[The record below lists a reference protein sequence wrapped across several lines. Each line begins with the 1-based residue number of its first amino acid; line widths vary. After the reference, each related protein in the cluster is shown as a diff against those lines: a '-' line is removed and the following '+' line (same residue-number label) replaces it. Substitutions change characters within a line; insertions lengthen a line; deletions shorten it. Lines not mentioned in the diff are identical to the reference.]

1 MGLTGLAIFKQLPK
15 KNCGECGVPTC
26 MAFAMALAAGKASLD
41 ACPYVT
47 DEAKEA
53 LDSAS
58 APPIKKVKVGV
69 GEKEVELGD
78 ETVLFRHDKTFF
90 HPTGLGFVVDDND
103 AAFDEK
109 IEKIA
114 DLQFDRVGLHY
125 EVEFITL
132 NNASGDAATFA
143 AAAEKAAAKKA
154 VILKACDPAVVSAAL
169 DKIAAEKP
177 LVYAATADNYEAMVE
192 AAKKYEVPLAVYAEG
207 LDALEDLVNKITAL
221 GYKELVLDPG
231 SRQTAQVIADMTQI
245 RRLAIKKTFRPF
257 GYPTITFTSDEDPMD
272 EAMQATAYIGKYA
285 SIVVMKNAIKGLI
298 LPIVSWRQNVFTDPQ
313 KPVAVEAKLMEVGA
327 VNGDSPL
334 YVTTN
339 FSLSYYSVEGEV
351 EASRIPSYIIPID
364 TDGTSVLTAWAA
376 GKFGGEH
383 IAAAMKAYDVDS
395 KLNHKNVII
404 PGFVAVIAAK
414 LKEESGWNV
423 IVGPKEATGISG
435 FAKANFA

>member
-15 KNCGECGVPTC
+15 KNCKECGVATC

-58 APPIKKVKVGV
+58 APPIKTVKVGV
-69 GEKEVELGD
+69 GEKEVVLGD

-90 HPTGLGFVVDDND
+90 HPTGIGFVVADND
-103 AAFDEK
+103 AELDAK
-109 IEKIA
+109 IANIA
-114 DLQFDRVGLHY
+114 DLQFDRVGQHY
-125 EVEFITL
+125 EVEFVTVE
-132 NNASGDAATFA
+132 NASGDAATFA

-154 VILKACDPAVVSAAL
+154 VILKADDTAALEAAL

-177 LVYAATADNYEAMVE
+177 LVYAATADNYEAVTE
-192 AAKKYEVPLAVYAEG
+192 LAKKFEVPMAVKADG
-207 LDALEDLVNKITAL
+207 LEALEELVNKVVAL

-245 RRLAIKKTFRPF
+245 RRLAVKKTFRPF
-257 GYPTITFTSDEDPMD
+257 GYPTIAFTTDEEPMA
-272 EAMQATAYIGKYA
+272 EAMQAVAYVAKYA
-285 SIVVMKNAIKGLI
+285 SIVVMKNAVKGFV
-298 LPIVSWRQNVFTDPQ
+298 LPLLSWRQNVFTDPQ
-313 KPVAVEAKLMEVGA
+313 KPVAVQAKLMEIGA
-327 VNGDSPL
+327 VTPDSPV

-376 GKFGGEH
+376 GKFGGEQ
-383 IAAAMKAYDVDS
+383 IAAAIKEYDLDN
-395 KLNHKNVII
+395 KLNHKDIII

-414 LKEESGWNV
+414 LKDESGWNV
-423 IVGPKEATGISG
+423 IVGPKEASGISG

>member
-47 DEAKEA
+47 DEAREA

-58 APPIKKVKVGV
+58 APPIKLVKVGV
-69 GEKEVELGD
+69 GDKEVQLGD

-90 HPTGLGFVVDDND
+90 HPTGLGFAVDDND
-103 AAFDEK
+103 SAFAGK
-109 IEKIA
+109 IEEIA
-114 DLQFDRVGLHY
+114 DLQFDRVGQHY

-154 VILKACDPAVVSAAL
+154 VILKASDPAVISAAL
-169 DKIAAEKP
+169 EKIAAEKP
-177 LVYAATADNYEAMVE
+177 LIYAATADNYEAMVE
-192 AAKKYEVPLAVYAEG
+192 VAKKYEVALAVYAEG

-257 GYPTITFTSDEDPMD
+257 GYPTIAFTSDEDPMD
-272 EAMQATAYIGKYA
+272 EAMQATAYVSKYA
-285 SIVVMKNAIKGLI
+285 GIVVMKNAVKGLI

-327 VNGDSPL
+327 VSADSPL

-383 IAAAMKAYDVDS
+383 IAAAMKAYDLDN

-423 IVGPKEATGISG
+423 IVGPKEASGISG

>member
-15 KNCGECGVPTC
+15 KNCKECGVATC

-58 APPIKKVKVGV
+58 APPIKTVKVGV
-69 GEKEVELGD
+69 GEKEVVLGD
-78 ETVLFRHDKTFF
+78 ETVLFRHDKTFY
-90 HPTGLGFVVDDND
+90 HPTGMGFVVADND
-103 AAFDEK
+103 PEFDAK
-109 IEKIA
+109 IDAIA
-114 DLQFDRVGLHY
+114 DLQFDRVGQHY
-125 EVEFITL
+125 EVEFVTVE
-132 NNASGDAATFA
+132 NASGDAATFA

-154 VILKACDPAVVSAAL
+154 VILNGEVAAL
-169 DKIAAEKP
+169 EAALEKIAAEKP
-177 LVYAATADNYEAMVE
+177 LVYAATADNYEAVTE
-192 AAKKYEVPLAVYAEG
+192 LAKKFEVPMVVKADG
-207 LDALEDLVNKITAL
+207 LEALEELVNKVVAL

-257 GYPTITFTSDEDPMD
+257 GYPTIAFTTEENAMD
-272 EAMQATAYIGKYA
+272 EAMQAVAYVAKYA
-285 SIVVMKNAIKGLI
+285 SIVVMKNAVKGLV
-298 LPIVSWRQNVFTDPQ
+298 LPILSWRQNLYTDPQ
-313 KPVAVEAKLMEVGA
+313 KPVAVQAKLMEVGA
-327 VNGDSPL
+327 VTADSPV

-351 EASRIPSYIIPID
+351 EASRIPSYIIPIE

-383 IAAAMKAYDVDS
+383 LAAAIKEYDLDN
-395 KLNHKNVII
+395 KLNHKNIII
-404 PGFVAVIAAK
+404 PGYVAVIAAK
-414 LKEESGWNV
+414 LKDESGWNV
-423 IVGPKEATGISG
+423 IVGPKEASGISG
-435 FAKANFA
+435 FAKENFA

>member
-26 MAFAMALAAGKASLD
+26 MAFAMALAAGKATLD

-58 APPIKKVKVGV
+58 APPIKKVMVGA
-69 GEKEVELGD
+69 GDKEVQLGD

-90 HPTGLGFVVDDND
+90 HPTGLGFAVDDND
-103 AAFDEK
+103 ADLDAK
-109 IEKIA
+109 IDGIA
-114 DLQFDRVGLHY
+114 DLQFDRVGQHY
-125 EVEFITL
+125 EVEFIAL

-154 VILKACDPAVVSAAL
+154 VILKASDAAVISAAL

-192 AAKKYEVPLAVYAEG
+192 AAKKYKVPLAVYAEG
-207 LDALEDLVNKITAL
+207 LDALEDLVNKIVAL

-257 GYPTITFTSDEDPMD
+257 GYPTIAFTSDEEPMD
-272 EAMQATAYIGKYA
+272 EAMQATAYVSKYA
-285 SIVVMKNAIKGLI
+285 SIVVMKNAVKGLI
-298 LPIVSWRQNVFTDPQ
+298 LPILSWRQNVYTDPQ

-327 VNGDSPL
+327 VTADSPL
-334 YVTTN
+334 YITTN

-351 EASRIPSYIIPID
+351 EASRVPSYIIPID

-376 GKFGGEH
+376 GKFGGEQ
-383 IAAAMKAYDVDS
+383 IAAAMKAFDVDG
-395 KLNHKNVII
+395 KLNHKDVII
-404 PGFVAVIAAK
+404 PGFVAVVAAK

-423 IVGPKEATGISG
+423 IVGPKEASGISG

>member
-47 DEAKEA
+47 DEAREA

-58 APPIKKVKVGV
+58 APPIKKIKVGV

-103 AAFDEK
+103 PALDGK
-109 IEKIA
+109 IEEIA
-114 DLQFDRVGLHY
+114 DLQFDRVGQHY

-154 VILKACDPAVVSAAL
+154 VILKACDPAVISAAL
-169 DKIAAEKP
+169 EKIAAEKP

-192 AAKKYEVPLAVYAEG
+192 VAKKYEVALGVYAEG

-285 SIVVMKNAIKGLI
+285 SIVVMKNAIKGLL
-298 LPIVSWRQNVFTDPQ
+298 LPVLSWRQNVFTDPQ

-334 YVTTN
+334 YITTN

-383 IAAAMKAYDVDS
+383 IAAAMKAYDLDN

>member
-15 KNCGECGVPTC
+15 KNCNECGVPTC

-47 DEAKEA
+47 DEAREA
-53 LDSAS
+53 LDSAA
-58 APPIKKVKVGV
+58 APPIKKVKVGT
-69 GEKEVELGD
+69 GDKEVQLGD

-90 HPTGLGFVVDDND
+90 HPTGLGFAVDDND
-103 AAFDEK
+103 AELDA
-109 IEKIA
+109 KIA
-114 DLQFDRVGLHY
+114 AIDDLQFDRVGQHY
-125 EVEFITL
+125 VVEFVAL

-154 VILKACDPAVVSAAL
+154 VILKAADAAVISAAL

-192 AAKKYEVPLAVYAEG
+192 VAKKYEVPLAVYAEG
-207 LDALEDLVNKITAL
+207 LDALEDLVNKIVAL

-231 SRQTAQVIADMTQI
+231 SRQTAKVLADMTQI
-245 RRLAIKKTFRPF
+245 RRLAVKKTFRPF
-257 GYPTITFTSDEDPMD
+257 GYPTIAFTSDEDPMD
-272 EAMQATAYIGKYA
+272 EAMQATAYVAKYA
-285 SIVVMKNAIKGLI
+285 SIVVMKNAVKGLV
-298 LPIVSWRQNVFTDPQ
+298 LPILSWRQNVYTDPQ
-313 KPVAVEAKLMEVGA
+313 KPVAVEAKLMEIGA
-327 VNGDSPL
+327 VNADSPL

-339 FSLSYYSVEGEV
+339 FSLSYYSVAGEV

-376 GKFGGEH
+376 GKFGGEQV
-383 IAAAMKAYDVDS
+383 AAAMKAYDVEG
-395 KLNHKNVII
+395 KLNHKDVII

-414 LKEESGWNV
+414 IKEETGWNV
-423 IVGPKEATGISG
+423 IVGPKEASGISG

>member
-15 KNCGECGVPTC
+15 KNCNECGVPTC

-58 APPIKKVKVGV
+58 APPIKLVKVGT
-69 GEKEVELGD
+69 GDKEVQLGD

-90 HPTGLGFVVDDND
+90 HPTGFGFVVDDND
-103 AAFDEK
+103 AELDAK
-109 IEKIA
+109 IANIA
-114 DLQFDRVGLHY
+114 DLQFDRVGQHY
-125 EVEFITL
+125 EVQFITL

-143 AAAEKAAAKKA
+143 AAAEKAAAAKA
-154 VILKACDPAVVSAAL
+154 VILKASDAGVLGAAL

-177 LVYAATADNYEAMVE
+177 LVYAATADNYEALTE
-192 AAKKYEVPLAVYAEG
+192 LAKKYEVPLAVYAEG
-207 LDALEDLVNKITAL
+207 LVALEDLVNKIVAL

-245 RRLAIKKTFRPF
+245 RRLAVKKTFRPF
-257 GYPTITFTSDEDPMD
+257 GYPTIAFTTDEDPLD
-272 EAMQATAYIGKYA
+272 EAMQAAAYSAKY
-285 SIVVMKNAIKGLI
+285 SGIVVLKNAVKAFV
-298 LPIVSWRQNVFTDPQ
+298 LPILSLRQNIFTDPQ

-327 VNGDSPL
+327 ATPDSPL

-339 FSLSYYSVEGEV
+339 FSLSYYSVAGEV

-376 GKFGGEH
+376 GKFGGEQ
-383 IAAAMKAYDVDS
+383 IAAAMKAYDMDN
-395 KLNHKNVII
+395 KLNHKDVII

-414 LKEESGWNV
+414 LKDETGWNV
-423 IVGPKEATGISG
+423 IVGPKEASGISG

>member
-1 MGLTGLAIFKQLPK
+1 
-15 KNCGECGVPTC
+15 

-47 DEAKEA
+47 DEAREA

-58 APPIKKVKVGV
+58 APPIKLVKVGT
-69 GEKEVELGD
+69 GDKEVQLGD

-103 AAFDEK
+103 ADLDAK
-109 IEKIA
+109 IANIA
-114 DLQFDRVGLHY
+114 DLQFDRVGQHY

-132 NNASGDAATFA
+132 NCASGDAATFA

-154 VILKACDPAVVSAAL
+154 VILKACDVAVISAAL

-207 LDALEDLVNKITAL
+207 LEALEDLVNKITAL

-231 SRQTAQVIADMTQI
+231 SRQTAKVIADMTQI

-257 GYPTITFTSDEDPMD
+257 GYPTIAFTSDEDPLD
-272 EAMQATAYIGKYA
+272 EAMQATAYVAKYA
-285 SIVVMKNAIKGLI
+285 SIVVMKNAVKALV

-313 KPVAVEAKLMEVGA
+313 KPVAVEAKLMEIGA
-327 VNGDSPL
+327 VTPDSPL

-376 GKFGGEH
+376 GKFGGEQ
-383 IAAAMKAYDVDS
+383 IAAAMKAMDVDS

-404 PGFVAVIAAK
+404 PGYVAVVAAK
-414 LKEESGWNV
+414 LKDESGWNV
-423 IVGPKEATGISG
+423 VVGPKEASGISG

>member
-15 KNCGECGVPTC
+15 KNCNECGVPTC

-47 DEAKEA
+47 DEAREA

-58 APPIKKVKVGV
+58 APPIKLVKVGT
-69 GEKEVELGD
+69 GDKEVQLGD

-90 HPTGLGFVVDDND
+90 HPTGLGFLVDDND
-103 AAFDEK
+103 ADLDAK
-109 IEKIA
+109 IANIA
-114 DLQFDRVGLHY
+114 DLQFDRVGQHY
-125 EVEFITL
+125 EVQFITV

-154 VILKACDPAVVSAAL
+154 VILKASDAAVISAAL

-207 LDALEDLVNKITAL
+207 LEALEALVNKITAL

-231 SRQTAQVIADMTQI
+231 SRQTAKVIADMTQI

-257 GYPTITFTSDEDPMD
+257 GYPTIAFTSDEDPLD
-272 EAMQATAYIGKYA
+272 EAMQATAYVAKYA
-285 SIVVMKNAIKGLI
+285 GIVVMKNAVKALV

-313 KPVAVEAKLMEVGA
+313 KPVAVESKLMEIGA
-327 VNGDSPL
+327 VTADSPL

-376 GKFGGEH
+376 GKFGGEQ
-383 IAAAMKAYDVDS
+383 IAAAMKAMDVDS

-404 PGFVAVIAAK
+404 PGYVAVVAAK
-414 LKEESGWNV
+414 LKDESGWNV
-423 IVGPKEATGISG
+423 VVGPKEASGISG

>member
-47 DEAKEA
+47 DEAREA

-58 APPIKKVKVGV
+58 APPIKLVKVGT
-69 GEKEVELGD
+69 GDKEVQLGD

-90 HPTGLGFVVDDND
+90 HPTGLGFAVDDND
-103 AAFDEK
+103 AELDGK
-109 IEKIA
+109 IEGIA
-114 DLQFDRVGLHY
+114 DLQFDRVGQHY
-125 EVEFITL
+125 EVEFIAL

-154 VILKACDPAVVSAAL
+154 VILKAADAAVIAAAL
-169 DKIAAEKP
+169 EKIAAAKP

-192 AAKKYEVPLAVYAEG
+192 VAKKYSVPLAVYAEG
-207 LDALEDLVNKITAL
+207 LEALEDLVNKITAL

-231 SRQTAQVIADMTQI
+231 SRQTAKVIADMTQI

-257 GYPTITFTSDEDPMD
+257 GYPTIAFTSDEDPMD
-272 EAMQATAYIGKYA
+272 EAMQATAYVGKYA
-285 SIVVMKNAIKGLI
+285 GIVVMKNAVKGLV
-298 LPIVSWRQNVFTDPQ
+298 LPILSWRQNVYTDPQ

-327 VNGDSPL
+327 VSADSPL

-376 GKFGGEH
+376 GKFGGEQ

-423 IVGPKEATGISG
+423 IVGPKEASGISG

>member
-15 KNCGECGVPTC
+15 KNCKECGVATC

-58 APPIKKVKVGV
+58 APPIKTVKVGV
-69 GEKEVELGD
+69 GEKEVVLGD
-78 ETVLFRHDKTFF
+78 ETVLFRHDKTFY
-90 HPTGLGFVVDDND
+90 HPTGMGFVVADND
-103 AAFDEK
+103 AELDAK
-109 IEKIA
+109 IDAIA
-114 DLQFDRVGLHY
+114 DLQFDRVGQHY
-125 EVEFITL
+125 EIEFVTVE
-132 NNASGDAATFA
+132 NASGDAATFA

-154 VILKACDPAVVSAAL
+154 VILNGDVAAL
-169 DKIAAEKP
+169 EAALEKIAAEKP
-177 LVYAATADNYEAMVE
+177 LVYAATADNYEAVTE
-192 AAKKYEVPLAVYAEG
+192 LAKKFEVPMVVKADG
-207 LDALEDLVNKITAL
+207 LDALEDLVNKVVAL

-257 GYPTITFTSDEDPMD
+257 GYPTIAFTTD
-272 EAMQATAYIGKYA
+272 EAPLDEAIQAVSYVAKYA
-285 SIVVMKNAIKGLI
+285 SIVVMKNAVKGLV
-298 LPIVSWRQNVFTDPQ
+298 LPILSWRQNLYTDPQ
-313 KPVAVEAKLMEVGA
+313 KPVAVQAKLMEVGA
-327 VNGDSPL
+327 VTADSPV

-383 IAAAMKAYDVDS
+383 IAAAIKEYDLDN
-395 KLNHKNVII
+395 KLNHKDIII
-404 PGFVAVIAAK
+404 PGYVAVIAAK
-414 LKEESGWNV
+414 LKDESGWNV
-423 IVGPKEATGISG
+423 IVGPKESSGISG

>member
-15 KNCGECGVPTC
+15 KNCNECGVPTC

-47 DEAKEA
+47 DEAREA

-103 AAFDEK
+103 AAFAEK

-154 VILKACDPAVVSAAL
+154 VILKACDPAVISAAL
-169 DKIAAEKP
+169 EKIAAEKP

-192 AAKKYEVPLAVYAEG
+192 VAKKYEVALAVYAEG
-207 LDALEDLVNKITAL
+207 LEALEDLVNKITAL

-272 EAMQATAYIGKYA
+272 EAMQATAYVGKYA
-285 SIVVMKNAIKGLI
+285 SIVVMKNAIKGLV